1 MSNHLL
7 MGVFLIALA
16 MITGYA
22 IAYLLV
28 DPSSAAQAM
37 VDRPW

>member
-1 MSNHLL
+1 MSDHLK
-7 MGVFLIALA
+7 MGLFLIALA

-22 IAYLLV
+22 VAYLLV
-28 DPSSAAQAM
+28 DPSAATQSM

>member
-1 MSNHLL
+1 MSNHLS
-7 MGVFLIALA
+7 MGLFLIALA
-16 MITGYA
+16 LITGYA
-22 IAYLLV
+22 VAYLLV